1 MVHLYNR
8 CRHAAFCDRIECSL
22 PGPVYTVSSSLQ
34 HSSGA
39 VALHDDVG
47 GGDGGSLSTT
57 RPSGSLPGSGKVPS
71 KDPLPYKEFFS
82 YDKLDLKQWPAFQTA
97 YGLQHSYLDNTQLS
111 CLGARENMSEYRTKV
126 RS

>member
-1 MVHLYNR
+1 M
-8 CRHAAFCDRIECSL
+8 
-22 PGPVYTVSSSLQ
+22 YTVSSSLQ

-39 VALHDDVG
+39 VALHDDDG

-82 YDKLDLKQWPAFQTA
+82 FDKLDLKQWPAFQTA

-111 CLGARENMSEYRTKV
+111 CLGARKKYVGISHEGQVVDWKIETMKKPRCE
-126 RS
+126 